1 MPIFSPT
8 KAAQRKYETQLRK
21 VARVVGDI
29 VETNSVNGV
38 VQDQKKLDAALIL
51 YSEALEPWALN
62 LTKQI
67 IEDVNSSNKRDWN
80 KYTKDMSASLRRTLN
95 TTPIG
100 HVALQQ
106 QFEQVELIKS
116 LPLEA
121 GLRAQKISQN
131 AATGGM
137 RADEAAQ
144 EILKTSS
151 VTQSRA
157 VLIARTEIAKTNA
170 AFIQARSQSI
180 GSHDYIW
187 RTVGDAQVRS
197 THEHLDGTRQSF
209 SNPPFIPGEGSH
221 GPGEIWNCRC
231 TAEPII
237 TV

>member
-1 MPIFSPT
+1 LPIFSPT
-8 KAAQRKYETQLRK
+8 KSVQRKYETQLRK
-21 VARVVGDI
+21 VARIVGGI
-29 VETNSVNGV
+29 VETFTVGDEITNQSA
-38 VQDQKKLDAALIL
+38 LDDALL
-51 YSEALEPWALN
+51 SYSIALEPWAKN
-62 LTKQI
+62 LTSQI
-67 IEDVNSSNKRDWN
+67 IQEINGANKRDWD
-80 KYTKDMSASLRRTLN
+80 KYTKDFSASLRRTLKS
-95 TTPIG
+95 TPIG

-106 QFEQVELIKS
+106 QLEQVELIKS
-116 LPLEA
+116 LPIEA
-121 GLRAQKISQN
+121 GLRAQKIAQN

-180 GSHDYIW
+180 GSSFYIW

-197 THEHLDGTRQSF
+197 SHEHLNGTRQSF
-209 SNPPFIPGEGSH
+209 SNPPFIPGEGNH